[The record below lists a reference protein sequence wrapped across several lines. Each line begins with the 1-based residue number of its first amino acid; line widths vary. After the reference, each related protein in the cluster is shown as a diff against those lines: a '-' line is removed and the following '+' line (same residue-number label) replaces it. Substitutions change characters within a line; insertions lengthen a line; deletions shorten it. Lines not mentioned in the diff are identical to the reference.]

1 MWPRRHAPDSPQ
13 RASQPFLLLA
23 AGLLLLLWFASPLP
37 DLLVEH
43 IVAGISASDD
53 VELGLAAVRAQRYR
67 RLPSREVE
75 SAGQHVL
82 RAASAHHPQ
91 QIALYDWSFTQI
103 DETFANAFAFPGGQ
117 IFVTRGL
124 LMLVDADELSA
135 VLAHEIGHVLE
146 RHGQKRLVREHL
158 GRLLLSALFHGDGD
172 GHTESLSQ
180 EVGGLLVQHAATLAT
195 LSYSRQNEYDADA
208 VGWYLSTGIG
218 NARHGAMQ
226 SFLRKLG
233 QGEHDGHQTAWH
245 STHPSSEDRIA
256 AITEMEQRR
265 ADNREV
271 VVPPPALRD
280 SSNGGSTASASQ
292 LWTAWQWL
300 PRDTQEL
307 IASQGLAA
315 FASGLESLW
324 NLLDSEVGSEGWGQ
338 QDGHRARRDCEDG
351 ESKISFAPLE
361 DGKYVRLG
369 SGKCL
374 SKQDL
379 EGLRRTNQLQLNPY
393 TRVPFTYTQ
402 KSDIDDVLRGVPV
415 IYDD

>member
-1 MWPRRHAPDSPQ
+1 MRSRRHDGSSP
-13 RASQPFLLLA
+13 RASEPFLLLTG
-23 AGLLLLLWFASPLP
+23 GLMLLLWFFSPLP

-43 IVAGISASDD
+43 IVAGISVSDD
-53 VELGLAAVRAQRYR
+53 VELGLAAVRSQRYR

-75 SAGQHVL
+75 VAGQQVL
-82 RAASAHHPQ
+82 QAASARHPQ
-91 QIALYDWSFTQI
+91 QVALYDWSFTQI

-135 VLAHEIGHVLE
+135 VLGHEIGHVLE

-158 GRLLLSALFHGDGD
+158 GHLLLSALLHGDGD
-172 GHTESLSQ
+172 GHAESLSQ

-208 VGWYLSTGIG
+208 VGWYLSIGIG
-218 NARHGAMQ
+218 SARQGAMQ

-233 QGEHDGHQTAWH
+233 PDQHDGHQTAWH
-245 STHPSSEDRIA
+245 STHPSSADRIA
-256 AITEMEQRR
+256 AITAMEQRR
-265 ADNREV
+265 AGSGEV
-271 VVPPPALRD
+271 VVPSPALRG
-280 SSNGGSTASASQ
+280 SNGGGGTASASQ

-307 IASQGLAA
+307 LASEGLAA
-315 FASGLESLW
+315 FARGLESLW
-324 NLLDSEVGSEGWGQ
+324 KLLYDEVGSDGWGRRS
-338 QDGHRARRDCEDG
+338 GLRALRDCEDG
-351 ESKISFAPLE
+351 ESKISFALLE

-379 EGLRRTNQLQLNPY
+379 ESLRRTNQLELNPY

-402 KSDIDDVLRGVPV
+402 KIDIEDVLRGVPV
-415 IYDD
+415 FYDD